1 MVSEFLPG
9 REFAFQS
16 LWVDGELVTSAAR
29 ERLEYV
35 FGHLMPS
42 GQGSSPSVARTVR
55 RQDVN
60 ELAAR
65 AVGAVDADAT
75 GVVCVDLKEDGDGNP
90 LVTEINAGRFFTT
103 SNFLAEAGA
112 NMPYE
117 YVRLALGESPD
128 RLSRF
133 DAVEPDL
140 YWVRMIDMG
149 YKLVREDE
157 WRSKQ
162 VDR

>member
-16 LWVDGELVTSAAR
+16 LWRNGRLITSAAR

-42 GQGSSPSVARTVR
+42 GQSSSPSVARTIHR
-55 RQDVN
+55 DDVN
-60 ELAAR
+60 ELASA
-65 AVGAVDADAT
+65 AILAADPRAT
-75 GVVCVDLKEDGDGNP
+75 GVFCVDLKEDESGRP
-90 LVTEINAGRFFTT
+90 LITEINAGRFFTT

-117 YVRLALGESPD
+117 YVRLARGEDVDGLAPY
-128 RLSRF
+128 
-133 DAVEPDL
+133 DAVEEGL

-157 WRSKQ
+157 WSATQ
-162 VDR
+162 L